1 MFPTLLA
8 GVRGE
13 DAVAITQQLNRAY
26 ITEEG
31 DLQRMHGAVVE
42 VIVQG
47 ALRSASASDTTRDTV
62 LAALR
67 TMGIEPTF

>member
-1 MFPTLLA
+1 MFPTLLE
-8 GVRGE
+8 GIGGE
-13 DAVAITQQLNRAY
+13 DAVAITRQLNRAY
-26 ITEEG
+26 ITKEE
-31 DLQRMHGAVVE
+31 DLRHMHGAVVQ

-67 TMGIEPTF
+67 TMGIEPT